1 MYTSG
6 NPLKDFWMH
15 CPWICPLIG
24 KCSMTHPP
32 PRKNPL
38 ILKLLLRLQKSVQRQ
53 SEHSYNC
60 SLDRSIIGRWMCKFT
75 IAIITF
81 SSAKLWK
88 VIIVVMS
95 DRWTMGRM
103 DRQIDGP
110 LDRWTMG
117 RMDRQI
123 DEPWDE
129 WTIRSMNHEANG
141 LSDRWT
147 MGQMDRQIDEP
158 WGEWTVRSMNHGAN
172 GPSDRWTMG
181 QMDRQI
187 IGSSNYSYDPF
198 RRYQV

>member
-1 MYTSG
+1 VVWKKEEENKHMYTSG

-88 VIIVVMS
+88 VIIFVMS

-103 DRQIDGP
+103 DRQIDG
-110 LDRWTMG
+110 L
-117 RMDRQI
+117 
-123 DEPWDE
+123 
-129 WTIRSMNHEANG
+129 
-141 LSDRWT
+141 L
-147 MGQMDRQIDEP
+147 
-158 WGEWTVRSMNHGAN
+158 
-172 GPSDRWTMG
+172 DRWTMG

-187 IGSSNYSYDPF
+187 IVSSNYSYDPF